1 MYWDGTF
8 ERIIPILKQARCNK
22 SVYMRRR
29 GTEAILL
36 HSGIQ
41 RVEDKM
47 LRAQQERWRREMDDR
62 RDSITLTVTLEFAIQ
77 LFQTCNLLCVRI
89 LCLTLSAALKLF
101 I

>member
-1 MYWDGTF
+1 MQHDK
-8 ERIIPILKQARCNK
+8 PL
-22 SVYMRRR
+22 
-29 GTEAILL
+29 AILL

-62 RDSITLTVTLEFAIQ
+62 RDNITLTVTLEFAIQ
-77 LFQTCNLLCVRI
+77 LFQTCNPLRVRI
-89 LCLTLSAALKLF
+89 LCLTLSAALKIF